1 MTWQAAS
8 DIVAGGPMQEEM
20 WEWYSNVVGD
30 SNCVVIDNWGQTG
43 NLAQLTISH
52 ALFLA
57 ATLSVVHAWLSV

>member
-43 NLAQLTISH
+43 NLAQTGP
-52 ALFLA
+52 
-57 ATLSVVHAWLSV
+57 VNY

>member
-1 MTWQAAS
+1 
-8 DIVAGGPMQEEM
+8 MQEEM